1 MLDIDD
7 IYDELDFINQAAV
20 TEQIEASA
28 SSVSAH
34 TGGADSRGQQ
44 FDAQAYRDSLLEK
57 LNDRQA
63 QAVGMEHGSV
73 LVLAGAGSGK
83 TSVLTARVAYLL
95 ADGIDPSQV
104 MTVTFTNKAS
114 QEMRNRLNR
123 ILPRNE
129 ASDLWMGTFHSL
141 CNRML
146 RESHK
151 EAGLPKN
158 FAILD
163 TDGQEVMLKS
173 LMRDAGLLPTKAE
186 RDAAKAAA
194 AIPDLLTVDPLSGMG
209 GDQPQA
215 SAGAQSGPPDAG
227 DDDDEEDERRMKPS
241 EVVSWINGKKERN
254 IKPGDIEALSPEDE
268 TRIQLY
274 KSYQQTCSD
283 QGLLDFSDLLHR
295 CVELLEKDPMVRN
308 RYRGKFKAIL
318 VDEFQDTN
326 DVQYRWIQLLKSD
339 RAFVMAVGD
348 DDQSIYAFRGANPE
362 NMKRFVDEM
371 TVTADHPEGR
381 VIKLEQNYRSL
392 PYILDAAN
400 AVIDKNSNRLGKSL
414 WSGKPDQGERIQAT
428 EYENG
433 YTEAQT
439 VATRIHHL
447 VRTEGVAPNE
457 VAILYRTNTQSRLLE
472 QELNKLSIPV
482 TVYGGF
488 RFYERQEVK
497 NVLAYMDLVCSFER
511 DISLSRVVNF
521 PPRGI
526 GERTIEDLRQESKEN
541 NVSMMEMIGQREA
554 NGTVTGAVA
563 LRKQAQLVEFAGM
576 MIGLSEIAQTSK
588 LSQLVE
594 AVIEQSGIRKFYEDG
609 GGAAKKK
616 PKAGGKG
623 GQAAKSEEEER
634 LGNISE
640 LVSAAAQF
648 EQDNPHLT
656 TAAELLPEYLSFV
669 QLMSSTSAADMDK
682 KATVSLMTVHSS
694 KGLEFD
700 HVFITGMEEG
710 IFPHARSIKE
720 DEANGHGGNA
730 ADDAWVESMLDN
742 DDLKASSDEFTGSG
756 PDDIDGP
763 GIQEERRLMYVAMT
777 RARKELQISH
787 AKVRMLGKEEKETE
801 RSRFV
806 LEIPKARIEFKKERD
821 LRMNE
826 NWQSKQE
833 RGDKPSF
840 VLGSSSRAPG
850 QGNQG
855 FKGFGRGAP
864 NSGAREYG
872 GDAFDDT
879 RPAFAP
885 KQELAERQ
893 PDPVRMPPQATQ
905 RVVVP
910 QSGKQ
915 GVSPGAG
922 HPAQRQPAPATN
934 PGTGQ
939 SAQPKPAASAQQ
951 AAGGTAPDMA
961 AIKTSWMKR
970 RVPAPL
976 QAKQAQSIPP
986 STTAPTSTNIVEPNV
1001 AVSTATPRD
1010 QSVGQAP
1017 SQMLRRRVMR

>member
-20 TEQIEASA
+20 SEQIEASA
-28 SSVSAH
+28 TALSSQTSAAES
-34 TGGADSRGQQ
+34 GEQQ
-44 FDAQAYRDSLLEK
+44 FNAQAYKDSLLEK

-63 QAVGMEHGSV
+63 QAVGMEHASA

-146 RESHK
+146 RECHK

-163 TDGQEVMLKS
+163 TDGQEVMLKTI
-173 LMRDAGLLPTKAE
+173 MRDAGLLPTKAE
-186 RDAAKAAA
+186 RESAKAASVL
-194 AIPDLLTVDPLSGMG
+194 PDLLTADPLGGMG
-209 GDQPQA
+209 GEKPETA
-215 SAGAQSGPPDAG
+215 ATPTGAADAG
-227 DDDDEEDERRMKPS
+227 DDDEEDDRRMKPS

-254 IKPGDIEALSPEDE
+254 IKPDEIEPLSPEDE

-274 KSYQQTCSD
+274 RTYQQSCSD

-326 DVQYRWIQLLKSD
+326 DVQYRWIQLLKSE

-371 TVTADHPEGR
+371 TVTADHPQGR

-414 WSGKPDQGERIQAT
+414 WSGKPDQGERILAT

-433 YTEAQT
+433 FTEAQT

-447 VRTEGVAPNE
+447 VRTQGVPPNE
-457 VAILYRTNTQSRLLE
+457 IAVLYRTNTQSRLLE

-541 NVSMMEMIGQREA
+541 NVSMMEMIGRREA

-563 LRKQAQLVEFAGM
+563 LRKQAQLVEFATM
-576 MIGLSEIAQTSK
+576 MIGLAEVAQTCK
-588 LSQLVE
+588 LSELVE
-594 AVIEQSGIRKFYEDG
+594 AVIEQSGIRKFYEEG
-609 GGAAKKK
+609 GTAKKK
-616 PKAGGKG
+616 AKAGGKG
-623 GQAAKSEEEER
+623 SQAPKSEEEER
-634 LGNISE
+634 LGNIAE

-669 QLMSSTSAADMDK
+669 QLMTSTSAADMDK

-720 DEANGHGGNA
+720 DEANGHGSNA

-742 DDLKASSDEFTGSG
+742 DELKASRDEFIGSG
-756 PDDIDGP
+756 VEEIDGP

-821 LRMNE
+821 QSMNDT
-826 NWQSKQE
+826 WQEKQ
-833 RGDKPSF
+833 GCANKPSF
-840 VLGSSSRAPG
+840 VLGSSSRASG
-850 QGNQG
+850 QSNQG

-872 GDAFDDT
+872 GDAFDET
-879 RPAFAP
+879 RPAFVPRETKTVRSASTQGQSRGPENAIHASQPAAP
-885 KQELAERQ
+885 VAHR
-893 PDPVRMPPQATQ
+893 TQ
-905 RVVVP
+905 M
-910 QSGKQ
+910 
-915 GVSPGAG
+915 
-922 HPAQRQPAPATN
+922 PAPA
-934 PGTGQ
+934 PAPA
-939 SAQPKPAASAQQ
+939 SATDKPAAQPGAAPGTANQ
-951 AAGGTAPDMA
+951 AAV
-961 AIKTSWMKR
+961 KTTWMKR
-970 RVPAPL
+970 RLPTPL
-976 QAKQAQSIPP
+976 QATVKPSVPSCAPAAPPAPPVASTAPARENNSEAVPP
-986 STTAPTSTNIVEPNV
+986 SLL
-1001 AVSTATPRD
+1001 
-1010 QSVGQAP
+1010 Q
-1017 SQMLRRRVMR
+1017 RRRVMR

>member
-1 MLDIDD
+1 MFDIDD

-20 TEQIEASA
+20 TQQIEASA
-28 SSVSAH
+28 SSVSEQH
-34 TGGADSRGQQ
+34 GAPAAGDQQ
-44 FDAQAYRDSLLEK
+44 FNAQVYKQSLLEK

-63 QAVGMEHGSV
+63 QAVGMPHVST

-114 QEMRNRLNR
+114 QEMRTRLNR

-129 ASDLWMGTFHSL
+129 AADLWMGTFHSL

-173 LMRDAGLLPTKAE
+173 IMRDAGLLPTKAE
-186 RDAAKAAA
+186 RDAAKAAS
-194 AIPDLLTVDPLSGMG
+194 AIPDLLAADPLSGMG
-209 GDQPQA
+209 GDTAQPA
-215 SAGAQSGPPDAG
+215 AATPSKGATDDG

-254 IKPGDIEALSPEDE
+254 IKPGEIEPLSPEDE

-274 KSYQQTCSD
+274 KAYQQTCSD

-326 DVQYRWIQLLKSD
+326 DVQYRWIQLLKSE

-371 TVTADHPEGR
+371 TVTASNPEGS

-400 AVIDKNSNRLGKSL
+400 AVIDRNSNRLGKSL
-414 WSGKPDQGERIQAT
+414 WSGKPDKGERILAT

-447 VRTEGVAPNE
+447 VRNEGVAPNE

-541 NVSMMEMIGQREA
+541 NVSMMEMIGLREQ
-554 NGTVTGAVA
+554 NGTVSGAVA
-563 LRKQAQLVEFAGM
+563 LRKQALLADFAGM
-576 MIGLSEIAQTSK
+576 MLGLSELAQTCK

-594 AVIEQSGIRKFYEDG
+594 AVIEQSGIRKFYEE
-609 GGAAKKK
+609 GGASAKKK
-616 PKAGGKG
+616 TKAGGKG
-623 GQAAKSEEEER
+623 AKGAKSEEEER
-634 LGNISE
+634 LDNISE

-648 EQDNPHLT
+648 ERDNPLLT

-720 DEANGHGGNA
+720 DEANGHGSQD
-730 ADDAWVESMLDN
+730 ADDAWVESMCDN
-742 DDLKASSDEFTGSG
+742 DDLKAPGDEFTSSAGDG
-756 PDDIDGP
+756 IDGP

-787 AKVRMLGKEEKETE
+787 AKVRMVGKEEKETE

-821 LRMNE
+821 NKMDESWGR
-826 NWQSKQE
+826 QD

-840 VLGSSSRAPG
+840 VLGSSSRPNG

-855 FKGFGRGAP
+855 FKGFGRGGP

-879 RPAFAP
+879 RPAYAP
-885 KQELAERQ
+885 NAARPARQ
-893 PDPVRMPPQATQ
+893 DEPDHQVSRATQ
-905 RVVVP
+905 RVVAP
-910 QSGKQ
+910 QEHSQPPVSG
-915 GVSPGAG
+915 SLP
-922 HPAQRQPAPATN
+922 PRQPAPA
-934 PGTGQ
+934 Q
-939 SAQPKPAASAQQ
+939 AASPTQ
-951 AAGGTAPDMA
+951 AVHNEATADMA
-961 AIKTSWMKR
+961 AVKTSWIKR
-970 RVPAPL
+970 RVATSMKPQQVQP
-976 QAKQAQSIPP
+976 SDVE
-986 STTAPTSTNIVEPNV
+986 STTA
-1001 AVSTATPRD
+1001 TANPVIKQVPAPAT
-1010 QSVGQAP
+1010 QAP
-1017 SQMLRRRVMR
+1017 ASKVPDAARPTQFMRRRTMR